1 VGRKTRS
8 IPPAIR
14 RALNSRDGGCRFPG
28 CTHQRY
34 LDAHH
39 IEHWADGGDT
49 KLSNL
54 VTLCRFH
61 HRLVHEGQITVE
73 AQDRGGWRFLHPD
86 GRHFEIIRCTA
97 PDPYHGEELE
107 HAHSELGIHI
117 DPDTAAT
124 RWRGERMDYDLGVWV
139 LSQQAAG
146 ARDVRGDEA
155 DDSTSAFADDFADVS
170 TDESADVS
178 AETFDGAQWHSQDE
192 LDYRP
197 WWKDIV
203 HT

>member
-1 VGRKTRS
+1 
-8 IPPAIR
+8 
-14 RALNSRDGGCRFPG
+14 
-28 CTHQRY
+28 
-34 LDAHH
+34 
-39 IEHWADGGDT
+39 
-49 KLSNL
+49 
-54 VTLCRFH
+54 
-61 HRLVHEGQITVE
+61 
-73 AQDRGGWRFLHPD
+73 
-86 GRHFEIIRCTA
+86 
-97 PDPYHGEELE
+97 
-107 HAHSELGIHI
+107 
-117 DPDTAAT
+117 
-124 RWRGERMDYDLGVWV
+124 MDYDLGVWV